1 MSIIKVSDLIVSTL
15 AKHGIKTCFSVTGG
29 GSMHLNHSFS
39 VNKKIDV
46 IYNHHE
52 QASSIAA
59 ESYYRLNNKLCAL
72 NVTSGPGGT
81 NAITG
86 VYGAF
91 VDSIGMIVLSG
102 QVKLETTVSAS
113 EIPLRQLGD
122 QELDIVPI
130 IRSITKFSKMIT
142 RVSDVLYDL
151 EKAIYL
157 AKSGRPGPCWLD
169 IPLDI
174 QGAMIDLKKIK
185 RFNPP
190 IIKENKKLLNKQV
203 TEVISLIKKSKRP
216 VIYCGSGIRLSER
229 HLHFLKLVN
238 LLNIPV
244 VSSFNSQDVIWENH
258 RLYIGKAGTVGD
270 RAGNFAVQ
278 NSDLLLVLGSR
289 LNIRQVSYNYQMF
302 AREAKIVWVDVDKTE
317 LDKHTVKPHLKIH
330 KDLAI
335 FLPSMIQ
342 KIKHKI
348 NLHVDWVAWCKQRK
362 IRYPVVKDEF
372 YNKKKPIN
380 PYCLVDI
387 LSNHMKENDIV
398 VTANGTAVVI
408 THQAFKI
415 KKGQRVWSNSG
426 SATMG
431 YDLPAAIGACYS
443 SNKKEVLCITGD
455 GSIMMNLQELE
466 TIKSNKLPIKIIIIN
481 NKGYVSMFQTQKNFF
496 NGKEFGSGPKSGVTF
511 PSFRKIAASFNFTY
525 QSCRKIG
532 DLENEIKKFLK
543 KSTGI
548 LEVFVDHNQR
558 FEPKLG
564 AKQHPDGRITSPP
577 LEDLSPFLSKEEL
590 QENMIIPIHE

>member
-1 MSIIKVSDLIVSTL
+1 MTTVKVSDLIVTTL
-15 AKHGIKTCFSVTGG
+15 AKHGINTCFSVTGG

-39 VNKKIDV
+39 INERFNV

-59 ESYYRLNNKLCAL
+59 ESFYRLNNNLCAL

-113 EIPLRQLGD
+113 KVPLRQLGD
-122 QELDIVPI
+122 QELDIIPVIKP
-130 IRSITKFSKMIT
+130 ITKFSKMIT
-142 RVSDVLYDL
+142 KAKDVLYDL

-174 QGAMIDLKKIK
+174 QAAMVDIKKMK
-185 RFNPP
+185 RYVPP
-190 IIKENKKLLNKQV
+190 RIVENKKELDNKL
-203 TEVISLIKKSKRP
+203 EKILSLIKKSKRP
-216 VIYCGSGIRLSER
+216 VIYCGSGIRLSGK
-229 HLHFLKLVN
+229 HADFIKLVN

-244 VSSFNSQDVIWENH
+244 VSSFNSQDVIWEDH
-258 RLYIGKAGTVGD
+258 KLYIGKAGTVGD

-289 LNIRQVSYNYQMF
+289 LNIRQVSYNYKMF
-302 AREAKIVWVDVDKTE
+302 ARASKIIWVDVDKTE
-317 LDKHTVKPHLKIH
+317 LNKHTVKPYLKVH
-330 KDLAI
+330 KNLNI
-335 FLPSMIQ
+335 FLPRLTQ
-342 KIKHKI
+342 KIRNKLT
-348 NLHVDWVAWCKQRK
+348 LHNDWIKWCKKRK
-362 IRYPVVKDEF
+362 IKYPVVKDEF
-372 YNKKKPIN
+372 YNPKKQIN
-380 PYCLVDI
+380 PYCLIDI
-387 LSNHMKENDIV
+387 LSNNMKNNDIV
-398 VTANGTAVVI
+398 ITANGTAVVT

-443 SNKKEVLCITGD
+443 SGMKDIVCITGD

-466 TIKSNKLPIKIIIIN
+466 TIKSNQLPIKIIIIN

-511 PSFRKIAASFNFTY
+511 PSFRKLLPHLVLNTKHA
-525 QSCRKIG
+525 KI
-532 DLENEIKKFLK
+532 
-543 KSTGI
+543 
-548 LEVFVDHNQR
+548 
-558 FEPKLG
+558 
-564 AKQHPDGRITSPP
+564 
-577 LEDLSPFLSKEEL
+577 
-590 QENMIIPIHE
+590 

>member
-1 MSIIKVSDLIVSTL
+1 MTTVKVSDLIVKTL
-15 AKHGIKTCFSVTGG
+15 AKHGIDTCFSVTGG

-39 VNKKIDV
+39 MNKKFNV

-59 ESYYRLNNKLCAL
+59 ESFYRLNNQLCTL

-113 EIPLRQLGD
+113 KVPLRQLGD
-122 QELDIVPI
+122 QELDIIPVIKP
-130 IRSITKFSKMIT
+130 ITKFSKMIT
-142 RVSDVLYDL
+142 KPNDILYDL

-174 QGAMIDLKKIK
+174 QAAMVDVRKLKRYVCPKEI
-185 RFNPP
+185 
-190 IIKENKKLLNKQV
+190 ENKTQFNNQLSKILL
-203 TEVISLIKKSKRP
+203 LIKKSKRP
-216 VIYCGSGIRLSER
+216 VIYCGSGIRLSGR
-229 HLHFLKLVN
+229 YVYFLKLID

-244 VSSFNSQDVIWENH
+244 VSSFNSQDVIWEDH
-258 RLYIGKAGTVGD
+258 KLYIGKAGTVGD
-270 RAGNFAVQ
+270 RPGNFAVQ

-289 LNIRQVSYNYQMF
+289 LNIRQVSYNYKMF
-302 AREAKIVWVDVDKTE
+302 ARAAKIIWVDVDKTE
-317 LDKHTVKPHLKIH
+317 LDKHTVKPYLKVH
-330 KDLAI
+330 KNLNI
-335 FLPSMIQ
+335 FLPRFTQ
-342 KIKHKI
+342 KIKNKLK
-348 NLHVDWVAWCKQRK
+348 LHEDWLKWCKKRK
-362 IRYPVVKDEF
+362 IKYPVVKNEF
-372 YNKKKPIN
+372 YNSKKQIN
-380 PYCLVDI
+380 PYCLIDI
-387 LSNHMKENDIV
+387 LSKNMKNNDIV
-398 VTANGTAVVI
+398 VTANGTAVVT

-443 SNKKEVLCITGD
+443 SGKKNILCITGD

-466 TIKSNKLPIKIIIIN
+466 TIKSNKLPIKIVIIN

-511 PSFRKIAASFNFTY
+511 PSFSKIATSFGFRY
-525 QSCRKIG
+525 QSCKQISK
-532 DLENEIKKFLK
+532 LEHEVKKFLK
-543 KSTGI
+543 RSSGI
-548 LEVFVDHNQR
+548 LEVFVDPDQR

-564 AKQHPDGRITSPP
+564 AKQHPDGTITSPP

-590 QENMIIPIHE
+590 QENMIIPLHE

>member
-1 MSIIKVSDLIVSTL
+1 MTNIKVSDLIVKTL
-15 AKHGIKTCFSVTGG
+15 AKHGIDTCFSVTGG

-39 VNKKIDV
+39 INKSFNV

-59 ESYYRLNNKLCAL
+59 ESFYRLNNNLCTL

-91 VDSIGMIVLSG
+91 VDSIGMIVISG

-113 EIPLRQLGD
+113 KVPLRQLGD
-122 QELDIVPI
+122 QELDIIPVVKP
-130 IRSITKFSKMIT
+130 ITKFSKMIT
-142 RVSDVLYDL
+142 KPNDVLYDL

-169 IPLDI
+169 IPLDV
-174 QGAMIDLKKIK
+174 QAAKVNTKKLKKYI
-185 RFNPP
+185 PP
-190 IIKENKKLLNKQV
+190 NIKENKKKFNNQLTKI
-203 TEVISLIKKSKRP
+203 ISLIKLSKRP
-216 VIYCGSGIRLSER
+216 VIYCGSGVRLSGK
-229 HLHFLKLVN
+229 HTYFLKLIE

-244 VSSFNSQDVIWENH
+244 VSSFNAQDVIWEDH
-258 RLYIGKAGTVGD
+258 RLYIGKSGTVGD

-289 LNIRQVSYNYQMF
+289 LNIRQVSYNYKMF
-302 AREAKIVWVDVDKTE
+302 ARAAKIIWVDIDKTE

-330 KDLAI
+330 KNLDI
-335 FLPSMIQ
+335 FLPKFTQ
-342 KIKHKI
+342 KIKNKLK
-348 NLHVDWVAWCKQRK
+348 LHGDWLNWCKKRK
-362 IRYPVVKDEF
+362 IKYPVVQDTF
-372 YNKKKPIN
+372 YDSKKPIN
-380 PYCLVDI
+380 PYCLIDL
-387 LSNHMKENDIV
+387 LSKNMKNNDIV
-398 VTANGTAVVI
+398 VTANGTAVVT

-443 SNKKEVLCITGD
+443 SNKKDIVCITGD
-455 GSIMMNLQELE
+455 GSIMMNIQELE
-466 TIKSNKLPIKIIIIN
+466 TIRSNKLPIKIIIIN

-511 PSFRKIAASFNFTY
+511 PSFRKIASSFGFRY
-525 QSCRKIG
+525 QSCKKIEEL
-532 DLENEIKKFLK
+532 DNEIKKFLK
-543 KSTGI
+543 RSSGI
-548 LEVFVDHNQR
+548 LEVFVDPNQR

-564 AKQHPDGRITSPP
+564 AKQHPDGKITSPP

>member
-1 MSIIKVSDLIVSTL
+1 MTTVKVSDLIVKTL
-15 AKHGIKTCFSVTGG
+15 AKHGIDTCFSVTGG

-39 VNKKIDV
+39 MNKKFNV

-59 ESYYRLNNKLCAL
+59 ESFYRLNNQLCTL

-113 EIPLRQLGD
+113 KVPLRQLGD
-122 QELDIVPI
+122 QELDIIPVIKP
-130 IRSITKFSKMIT
+130 ITKFSKMIT
-142 RVSDVLYDL
+142 KPNDILYDL

-174 QGAMIDLKKIK
+174 QAAMVDVRKLKRYVCPKEI
-185 RFNPP
+185 
-190 IIKENKKLLNKQV
+190 ENKTQFNNQLSKILL
-203 TEVISLIKKSKRP
+203 LIKKSKRP
-216 VIYCGSGIRLSER
+216 VIYCGSGIRLSGR
-229 HLHFLKLVN
+229 YVYFLKLID

-244 VSSFNSQDVIWENH
+244 VSSFNSQDVIWEDH
-258 RLYIGKAGTVGD
+258 KLYIGKAGTVGD
-270 RAGNFAVQ
+270 RPGNFAVQ

-289 LNIRQVSYNYQMF
+289 LNIRQVSYNYKMF
-302 AREAKIVWVDVDKTE
+302 ARAAKIIWVDVDKTE
-317 LDKHTVKPHLKIH
+317 LNKHTVKPYLKVH
-330 KDLAI
+330 KNLNI
-335 FLPSMIQ
+335 FLPRFTQ
-342 KIKHKI
+342 KIKNKLK
-348 NLHVDWVAWCKQRK
+348 LHEDWLKWCKKRK
-362 IRYPVVKDEF
+362 IKYPVVKNEF
-372 YNKKKPIN
+372 YNSKKQIN
-380 PYCLVDI
+380 PYCLIDI
-387 LSNHMKENDIV
+387 LSKNMKNNDIV
-398 VTANGTAVVI
+398 VTANGTAVVT

-443 SNKKEVLCITGD
+443 SGKKNILCITGD

-466 TIKSNKLPIKIIIIN
+466 TIKSNKLPIKIVIIN

-511 PSFRKIAASFNFTY
+511 PSFSKIATSFGFRY
-525 QSCRKIG
+525 QSCKEISK
-532 DLENEIKKFLK
+532 LEHEVKKFLK
-543 KSTGI
+543 RSSGI
-548 LEVFVDHNQR
+548 LEVFVDPDQR
-558 FEPKLG
+558 FEPKLS
-564 AKQHPDGRITSPP
+564 AKQHPDGTITSPP

-590 QENMIIPIHE
+590 QENMIIPLHE